1 MNKLDL
7 DGIGM
12 TSKRTRLRLVD
23 RLRAQGIR
31 NEDLLEVITEMPRHI
46 FVDEALAHRAYEDK
60 ALPIGHNQTISQ
72 PYVVARMTEA
82 LLKCGPLKRVLE
94 VGTGSGYQVA
104 VLSQLADRVFSVERI
119 HALYEKARD
128 RMKLLRIRNVQ
139 LRCADGVLGWP
150 ERGPFDGIIV
160 TASPRQVPPELLSQ
174 LSTDGRMI
182 IPIGDDEVQELR
194 LITKTAEGFRTEVLD
209 TVRFVPMVAGSVN

>member
-12 TSKRTRLRLVD
+12 TSKRTRVRLVD
-23 RLRAQGIR
+23 RLREQGIR

-82 LLKCGPLKRVLE
+82 LLKYGPLKKVLE
-94 VGTGSGYQVA
+94 IGTGSGYQAA
-104 VLSQLADRVFSVERI
+104 VLAQLADRVFSVERI
-119 HALYEKARD
+119 HALHEKARD
-128 RMKLLRIRNVQ
+128 KMKLLKIRNVQ

-160 TASPRQVPPELLSQ
+160 TASPRKVPPELLSQ

-209 TVRFVPMVAGSVN
+209 TVKFVPMVAGSVN

>member
-12 TSKRTRLRLVD
+12 TSKRTRVRLAD

-31 NEDLLEVITEMPRHI
+31 NEDLLDVITEMPRHI

-72 PYVVARMTEA
+72 PYIVARMTEA
-82 LLKCGPLKRVLE
+82 LLKSGPLKKVLE
-94 VGTGSGYQVA
+94 VGTGSGYQAA

-119 HALYEKARD
+119 HALHEKARD
-128 RMKLLRIRNVQ
+128 RMKLLKIRNVQ
-139 LRCADGVLGWP
+139 LRCTDGALGWP

-160 TASPRQVPPELLSQ
+160 TASPRKVPTELLSQ
-174 LSTDGRMI
+174 LSSDGRMI
-182 IPIGDDEVQELR
+182 IPVGDDEVQELR
-194 LITKTAEGFRTEVLD
+194 LITKTAEGFKTEVLD
-209 TVRFVPMVAGSVN
+209 TVRFVPLVAGLVN